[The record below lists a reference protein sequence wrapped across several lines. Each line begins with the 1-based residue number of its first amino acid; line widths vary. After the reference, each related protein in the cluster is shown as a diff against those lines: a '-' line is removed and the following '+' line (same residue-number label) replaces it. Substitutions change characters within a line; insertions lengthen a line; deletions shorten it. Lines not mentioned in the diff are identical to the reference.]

1 MVNPDIKV
9 VTDVLRSEARMW
21 DEQSDA
27 LGKLHHA
34 VEGLRVSRLEAGIY
48 QVVFS
53 AYETAVNEISDRCK
67 EGRECT
73 QEIADALIKSA
84 TAYDNQEEETTAHVE
99 GTY

>member
-1 MVNPDIKV
+1 MTNPDIKA

-27 LGKLHHA
+27 LGKLHQA
-34 VEGLRVSRLEAGIY
+34 VEGLRLTRLEAGIF
-48 QVVFS
+48 QWVFP

-67 EGRECT
+67 EGQQRT
-73 QEIADALIKSA
+73 QEIANALIKNA
-84 TAYDNQEEETTAHVE
+84 TAYDNQEEETKAHVE

>member
-34 VEGLRVSRLEAGIY
+34 VEGLRVSRLEAGIF

-53 AYETAVNEISDRCK
+53 AYETAVDEISDRCK
-67 EGRECT
+67 EGQQRT

-84 TAYDNQEEETTAHVE
+84 TAYDNQEEETKAHVE